1 MRIGIASFFGSSA
14 RRDFG
19 FVAEFAACA
28 EELGFSTL
36 YSPEHVVFFES
47 YDSKYPY
54 SPDGSAPWGGRAE
67 LYDPL
72 FVCAAA
78 ALATTTLRFATS
90 VLILPERPA
99 LLAAK
104 EVMTLDHLSKGR
116 FDLGIGIGWSK
127 EEFEAL
133 DMPWD
138 HRGKRCDEYMEAM
151 RCAWQNDP
159 ASYKGRYVNFENV
172 VLRPQPVN
180 GTVPIIVG
188 GDSTAAMRRAARLG
202 DGWYGWWAAGEIEP
216 HVEEFRSIMAA
227 EGREHDDRFDL
238 RIGVPITRTADD
250 GDTLNQ
256 VAAKAGRA
264 EAVGADEFVIGPPV
278 PAANFEDQLRRWAEA
293 LIP

>member
-1 MRIGIASFFGSSA
+1 MKIGIATTFGTSP

-19 FVAEFAACA
+19 FITEFAACA

-36 YSPEHVVFFES
+36 YAPEHVVFFSS
-47 YDSKYPY
+47 YTSKYPY
-54 SPDGSAPWGGRAE
+54 SPDGSAPWGGPSG

-78 ALATTTLRFATS
+78 ALATTTLRFTTS

-116 FDLGIGIGWSK
+116 FDLGIGIGWS
-127 EEFEAL
+127 EEEYGAL
-133 DMPWD
+133 DMPWG

-151 RCAWQNDP
+151 RAAWQTEP
-159 ASYKGRYVNFENV
+159 ASYHGRYVNFDDV

-188 GDSTAAMRRAARLG
+188 GDSPAAMRRAARLG
-202 DGWYGWWAAGEIEP
+202 DGWYGWWAGVEIEP
-216 HVEEFRSIMAA
+216 HIEQLRTIMTD
-227 EGREHDDRFDL
+227 EKRPHDDGFDL
-238 RIGVPITRTADD
+238 RVGLPITRTADD
-250 GDTLNQ
+250 GTTLAE
-256 VAAKAGRA
+256 VIAKADRA
-264 EAVGADEFVIGPPV
+264 RSVGVDEFVVGPPV
-278 PAANFEDQLRRWAEA
+278 PTAGFDDQLRRWAEA
-293 LIP
+293 LMR